1 MTIPDKIFIIP
12 YRDRES
18 DKNKFLQ
25 HMKYVLEDIPDT
37 EYEIYFAHQCD
48 SRPFN
53 RGSMKNIGFLA
64 IKTKYPD
71 HYKDITFIF
80 NDVDTMPRY
89 KNQIDYNTSL
99 GTIRHFYGF
108 DFALGGFFSIKG
120 ADFENINGFPG
131 YWGWGL
137 EDNEIY
143 HRALAGNL
151 IVDRSNF
158 FKIGS
163 QEIIHLHDSPL
174 RLTNNSDPTRYR
186 HRHTDGINCIKLL
199 NYTIDNDFITTRHFI
214 NSINPSNDKFY
225 YKNIQTDTRLYEN
238 YLERQSKKSGNKKW
252 NMTNFFE

>member
-1 MTIPDKIFIIP
+1 MSVPDKIFIIP
-12 YRDRES
+12 YRDRDS
-18 DKNKFLQ
+18 QKTNFLK
-25 HMKYVLEDIPDT
+25 HMTYIMDDIPES

-53 RGSMKNIGFLA
+53 RGSIKNIGFLA
-64 IKTKYPD
+64 IKNKYPD

-89 KNQIDYNTSL
+89 KNTIDYNTSL

-120 ADFENINGFPG
+120 ADFEKINGFPG

-143 HRALAGNL
+143 RRALSDNL
-151 IVDRSNF
+151 KVDRSNF

-163 QEIIHLHDSPL
+163 QAIIHLQDSPL
-174 RLTNNSDPTRYR
+174 RLTNNSDPTRYK
-186 HRHTDGINCIKLL
+186 HQHTDGINCIKLL
-199 NYTIDNDFITTRHFI
+199 DYTIKNNFINIRHFI
-214 NSINPSNDKFY
+214 NSIDPSNDKYY
-225 YKNIQTDTRLYEN
+225 YKNIQRDTRLYEN
-238 YLERQSKKSGNKKW
+238 YLERRSGGEKW
-252 NMTNFFE
+252 NMHRFYK